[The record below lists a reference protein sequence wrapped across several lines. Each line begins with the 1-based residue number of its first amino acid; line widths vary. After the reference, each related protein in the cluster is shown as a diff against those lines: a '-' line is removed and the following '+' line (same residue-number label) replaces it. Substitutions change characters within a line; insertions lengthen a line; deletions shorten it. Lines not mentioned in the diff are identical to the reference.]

1 MTDAVAEQIRGLM
14 ARGEFLAAADMGH
27 RSIGDEPDGADVETV
42 WLTGLALA
50 RCGAPDRAQQL
61 LDDARLVDRA
71 AGAPPALRDDVLA
84 LQARLVKDRALAAT
98 GSSRRTLA
106 REAAA
111 AYVAIDATSSY
122 ALVNAATM
130 LLIAGDHDASQTHAA
145 RALSVLGDDNGDGD
159 YWSTATRAEALLLL
173 GRGDDAAHA
182 LAAAAAMG
190 ADWSMRSTT
199 KRQLAL
205 VAREADMD
213 LGLLDALP
221 VPSVAHYSGHMFAS
235 GPEDELRERIADE
248 LRERNV
254 GAVHGSLA
262 CGSDLLVVEAA
273 LGLGIEVHAVLPCPV
288 EAFVARSV
296 RPGGPGWLTRFDA
309 ALAAASSIV
318 TETTVALP
326 DETMF
331 GYADQLAMG
340 FALARAEHL
349 GSEAFQ
355 IALWDGVENDGEA
368 GTGAAVARWARTG
381 HATTV
386 IDLPRD
392 RLTPVTTDPN
402 PAPVDGSRP
411 RTIKAMLFAD
421 VKGFSALGEDEL
433 PAFFEK
439 VMARLARVIDTFG
452 GAVDY
457 RNTWGDAIYLVMDR
471 ASDAARLALALQEE
485 LRAMREPLGM
495 PGLTA
500 RIGGHAGPVFDG
512 YDYVNDEPT
521 YYGTHVTR
529 AARIEPGTPP
539 GEVYVTEHFAALVAL
554 DGIDGARL
562 EYVGH
567 VPTAKDYGAFPM
579 YVLRR

>member
-1 MTDAVAEQIRGLM
+1 MTDAVAEQIRSLM
-14 ARGEFLAAADMGH
+14 ARGEFLAAADAGH
-27 RSIGDEPDGADVETV
+27 RDIGDAPAGADVEIV

-71 AGAPPALRDDVLA
+71 AEAPPALRDDVLA
-84 LQARLVKDRALAAT
+84 LRARLVKDRALAAT
-98 GSSRRTLA
+98 GSARRTLA
-106 REAAA
+106 AESAA
-111 AYVAIDATSSY
+111 AYVAVDAASSY

-130 LLIAGDHDASQTHAA
+130 LLIAGDADASRA
-145 RALSVLGDDNGDGD
+145 RATQALSLLDDGEGD

-173 GRGDDAAHA
+173 GRSDDAAAA
-182 LAAAAAMG
+182 LTAAASTG

-199 KRQLAL
+199 KRQLTL
-205 VAREADMD
+205 VAREAGIDD
-213 LGLLDALP
+213 GVLDALA

-235 GPEDELRERIADE
+235 GPEMELRALIAAE
-248 LRERNV
+248 LRSRNV

-262 CGSDLLVVEAA
+262 CGSDLLVVETA
-273 LGLGIEVHAVLPCPV
+273 LALGIEVHAVLPCPAD
-288 EAFVARSV
+288 AFVERSV
-296 RPGGPGWLTRFDA
+296 RPGGADWMARFDA
-309 ALAAASSIV
+309 AMVAASSVVI
-318 TETTVALP
+318 ESTVALP
-326 DETMF
+326 DEAMF

-340 FALARAEHL
+340 FALARAQQL
-349 GSEAFQ
+349 GSDVFQ
-355 IALWDGVENDGEA
+355 LALWDGVESAGEA

-381 HATTV
+381 NTTIV
-386 IDLPRD
+386 IDLSRD
-392 RLTPVTTDPN
+392 HLVPVAADPN

-411 RTIKAMLFAD
+411 RTVKAMLFAD
-421 VKGFSALGEDEL
+421 VKGFSTLREDEL
-433 PAFFEK
+433 PSFFEE
-439 VMARLARVIDTFG
+439 VMARLARVIGTFG
-452 GAVDY
+452 EAVDY
-457 RNTWGDAIYLVMDR
+457 RNTWGDAVYLVLER

-485 LRAMREPLGM
+485 LRSMREPLGM

-521 YYGTHVTR
+521 FYGTHVTR
-529 AARIEPGTPP
+529 AARIEPGTPS